1 MSQSAVAVDL
11 SSAICKQ
18 VERVDGARTSAAEW
32 RERYE
37 ARGEPFVITDAMCS
51 PAADEHNSGAGASG
65 PRRWDALSRW
75 TIDALLREY
84 GGEKFKVCD
93 HLCCVATDHPM
104 PTFLIWQVG
113 EDDDG
118 YAVYVKMKYYLRY
131 ALTTRDDSPLYI
143 FDSSFAERQVLVLL
157 W

>member
-1 MSQSAVAVDL
+1 
-11 SSAICKQ
+11 
-18 VERVDGARTSAAEW
+18 
-32 RERYE
+32 
-37 ARGEPFVITDAMCS
+37 MCS
-51 PAADEHNSGAGASG
+51 PASDEHNSGAGASG
-65 PRRWDALSRW
+65 TRRWDALSRW

-93 HLCCVATDHPM
+93 HLFYVATDHPM
-104 PTFLIWQVG
+104 PTLLIWQVG